1 MSSFAPRA
9 VLTRHHFDITE
20 NARGYWVAKD
30 KQGLIGGV
38 FRTQKD
44 ALRFA
49 LFEVAGDSA
58 YVRVLPR
65 TRPRSNQHPASS
77 DQQRPPLELEEW
89 ERGRSAPRA
98 ADRIPLS
105 WRRCSRI
112 IALVFR
118 VLYGTRRPSRSKTY
132 GLIPSYDAYTAP
144 GEK

>member
-9 VLTRHHFDITE
+9 VFTPHHFEIAE

-30 KQGLIGGV
+30 KEGLIGGV

-58 YVRVLPR
+58 YIRVLPR
-65 TRPRSNQHPASS
+65 TRPDPDPSATHGRPAAAARRWSWGS
-77 DQQRPPLELEEW
+77 R
-89 ERGRSAPRA
+89 ERKRLAAHS

-105 WRRCSRI
+105 WRRCCRI
-112 IALVFR
+112 IALVFAFFMPR
-118 VLYGTRRPSRSKTY
+118 APIPARK
-132 GLIPSYDAYTAP
+132 LI
-144 GEK
+144 G